1 MFRGRSFATIKLF
14 ILLLAVVFA
23 GRIARAFSLEGE
35 KWTLNRTVVMHLSLV
50 GPGPLQDGFGSF
62 NESAADALNTWNA
75 YLAHMQFA
83 PVIGSPLTPGDSDS
97 DNSVFFSDTVY
108 GDAWGNRVI
117 AISLTS
123 SRNSVFTEADV
134 IFNNREN
141 WDSYRGPL
149 QDDLDFHRVALHEFG
164 HVLGLDHPDSAG
176 QHVIAIM
183 NSITSSIDVLHSDDI
198 AGAQNLY
205 DSGPPYRSS
214 NPSPNLVNLSTR
226 AFVGTGGNVL
236 IGGFI
241 IQGSQPATVILRA
254 IGHSLAAHGVSTP
267 LSDPLM
273 EVHNAAGTL
282 VAQNDDWFTDTNA
295 ETIAS
300 YGLDPS
306 NSRESAL
313 LQTLNPGNYTTIVK
327 AYDNHDGDLTG
338 NALVELYDL
347 NTSGGRA
354 GNISTRGQV
363 LAGDKVMIAGF
374 IVGGNQSKEVVIRG
388 LGPSLGSAGIANA
401 LSDPMIELHDSSG
414 GLIASNNNWQSD
426 ANAAR
431 VQEVALAPNQPVESA
446 LDRTLSPG
454 AYTVILRGVGSATGV
469 GLIEVYDLTPPP

>member
-1 MFRGRSFATIKLF
+1 MFRGRSFATIKLC

-35 KWTLNRTVVMHLSLV
+35 KWTLNRTVVMHLSLD

-75 YLAHMQFA
+75 YLAHMKFA
-83 PVIGSPLTPGDSDS
+83 PVVGSPLPPGDSDS
-97 DNSVFFSDTVY
+97 DNSVFFSNTVY
-108 GDAWGNRVI
+108 GETFGDRVI

-123 SRNSVFTEADV
+123 SRNSVFTEGDV

-149 QDDLDFHRVALHEFG
+149 QTDLDFHRVALHEFG

-241 IQGSQPATVILRA
+241 IQGSQPATVVLRA
-254 IGHSLAAHGVSTP
+254 IGHSLAARGVSNP

-282 VAQNDDWFTDTNA
+282 VAQNDDWFTGEDA

-306 NSRESAL
+306 NSRESSGSASGSPR
-313 LQTLNPGNYTTIVK
+313 QRSCSASSRGRIRAWYSRRYGSRSSKMPP
-327 AYDNHDGDLTG
+327 DLVVRHRVDD
-338 NALVELYDL
+338 VEGGPRQLA
-347 NTSGGRA
+347 GRA
-354 GNISTRGQV
+354 REHEPAAVDPGLG
-363 LAGDKVMIAGF
+363 
-374 IVGGNQSKEVVIRG
+374 EVVEEDG
-388 LGPSLGSAGIANA
+388 LVGEDVGRIAPEVVLLEQVVVEEA
-401 LSDPMIELHDSSG
+401 RRARRSG
-414 GLIASNNNWQSD
+414 TTKVG
-426 ANAAR
+426 AR
-431 VQEVALAPNQPVESA
+431 ISM
-446 LDRTLSPG
+446 
-454 AYTVILRGVGSATGV
+454 
-469 GLIEVYDLTPPP
+469 

>member
-1 MFRGRSFATIKLF
+1 
-14 ILLLAVVFA
+14 
-23 GRIARAFSLEGE
+23 
-35 KWTLNRTVVMHLSLV
+35 
-50 GPGPLQDGFGSF
+50 
-62 NESAADALNTWNA
+62 
-75 YLAHMQFA
+75 
-83 PVIGSPLTPGDSDS
+83 
-97 DNSVFFSDTVY
+97 
-108 GDAWGNRVI
+108 
-117 AISLTS
+117 
-123 SRNSVFTEADV
+123 
-134 IFNNREN
+134 
-141 WDSYRGPL
+141 
-149 QDDLDFHRVALHEFG
+149 
-164 HVLGLDHPDSAG
+164 
-176 QHVIAIM
+176 M

-198 AGAQNLY
+198 AGARNLY

-241 IQGSQPATVILRA
+241 IQGSQPATVVLRA
-254 IGHSLAAHGVSTP
+254 IGHSLAARGVSNP

-282 VAQNDDWFTDTNA
+282 VAQNDDWFTDADA

-313 LQTLNPGNYTTIVK
+313 LQTLNPGNYTAIVK

-374 IVGGNQSKEVVIRG
+374 IVGGNQGKEVVIRG

-401 LSDPMIELHDSSG
+401 LSDPTIELHDSSG
-414 GLIASNNNWQSD
+414 ALMASNNNWQSD

-454 AYTVILRGVGSATGV
+454 SYTVILRGVGSATGI
-469 GLIEVYDLTPPP
+469 GLIEVYDLTPAP